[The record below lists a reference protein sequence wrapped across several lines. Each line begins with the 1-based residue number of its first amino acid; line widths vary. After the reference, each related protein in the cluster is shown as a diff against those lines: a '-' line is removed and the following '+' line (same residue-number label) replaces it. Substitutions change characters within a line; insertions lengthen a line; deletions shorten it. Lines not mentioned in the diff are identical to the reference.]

1 MFVAE
6 DCRGNLVVIWYLTKP
21 ALQSMGCT
29 SKATKESFVVPS
41 QAGLIPEAGVCG
53 RALHHIFP
61 DVADVKSHLQM
72 FPDVPS
78 FRIPSGNLKWLKKL
92 PTASRGYSKRT
103 CKNNLHRTYRN
114 RCFFFSGPGYRNY
127 SRAIIPTVD
136 PNDPFLRQLR
146 HHFWANPTWI
156 LIGSADLN
164 AIILWILA

>member
-1 MFVAE
+1 M
-6 DCRGNLVVIWYLTKP
+6 VIWYLTKP

-114 RCFFFSGPGYRNY
+114 RFFFSQGQVIEITQGPL
-127 SRAIIPTVD
+127 SQ
-136 PNDPFLRQLR
+136 QLIQTT
-146 HHFWANPTWI
+146 HFCVSSGTISGQTQP
-156 LIGSADLN
+156 GFS
-164 AIILWILA
+164 LARRISTRLSCGF